1 MKKLIVLLVA
11 FSLSMSVSA
20 KSLRDLWLSMPDS
33 LLPTFNKN
41 LRLEFVE
48 LKDLGVKPEVKNLL
62 GDNCLID
69 TLSNDYLQ
77 MATSQQAVLQ
87 MKMLPMEDSDSIL
100 CVVKT
105 FSAPEKESDVRF
117 YDQDWHEI
125 ARKNFVSDDAW
136 EGLTRYFKSK
146 PDTMS
151 TEKYEEMFR
160 MVEPVMVSA
169 NLSLDDE
176 TLTFSLSLPLVS
188 KEEKEALNALIV
200 QRKFKWNRKRFNEN

>member
-11 FSLSMSVSA
+11 LSLTLSVSA
-20 KSLRDLWLSMPDS
+20 KSLRDLWVSMPDS
-33 LLPTFNKN
+33 LLPTFSKN

-48 LKDLGVKPEVKNLL
+48 LEDMGVKPEVSNLL
-62 GDNCLID
+62 GNNCLMD
-69 TLSNDYLQ
+69 TLSNNYLQ
-77 MATSQQAVLQ
+77 LTTSRQSVLQ
-87 MKMLPMEDSDSIL
+87 MRMLPMEMGDSVL

-117 YDQDWHEI
+117 YDQNWHEI
-125 ARKNFVSDDAW
+125 SYKSLIDADVW
-136 EGLTRYFKSK
+136 RIDRYFKQR

-169 NLSLDDE
+169 NLSPDDE

-200 QRKFKWNRKRFNEN
+200 QRKFKWGGKRFNEN

>member
-11 FSLSMSVSA
+11 FLLSMSVSA

-87 MKMLPMEDSDSIL
+87 MKMLPMEVGDSIL

-117 YDQDWHEI
+117 YDQSWHEI
-125 ARKNFVSDDAW
+125 TRKNFVSDDAW

-151 TEKYEEMFR
+151 NERYEEMFR

-169 NLSLDDE
+169 NLSPDDE

-200 QRKFKWNRKRFNEN
+200 QRKFKWDRERFNEN